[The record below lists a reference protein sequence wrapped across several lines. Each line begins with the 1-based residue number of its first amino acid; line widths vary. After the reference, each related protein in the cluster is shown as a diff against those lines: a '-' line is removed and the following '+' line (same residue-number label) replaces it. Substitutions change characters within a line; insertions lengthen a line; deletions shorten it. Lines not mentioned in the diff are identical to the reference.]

1 MRYLYYVLLCH
12 FERGSKHHCLHII
25 YTQQTIAIR
34 RRHLWKLWRMARR
47 NFSMSIF
54 AHFFV
59 PGFECAYF
67 GFGFPADHEDVPI
80 VNGHNMRYA
89 CIYWEKYCSHSPVQS
104 KVARLHIRRH
114 ANMIR
119 IVSNQTADQDFVHFV
134 MRNRSV
140 MTRLK
145 LFESIQNLLW
155 SVSFML
161 TYWWFDDRAGGVA
174 VAAAELALLASHS
187 VGAVAVAAY
196 SWPYSSVV
204 RHWHWYAVVAAV
216 PCDGCDGAAV
226 ASHADA
232 AIFCASS
239 SNMLSNVVFVT
250 IVTYILQSEEATNK
264 LFTIILI
271 IE

>member
-1 MRYLYYVLLCH
+1 MFAFTGAIKSCSAPYQATCEHDTYRIKPNSRSRLCA
-12 FERGSKHHCLHII
+12 FWNEKSFGS
-25 YTQQTIAIR
+25 
-34 RRHLWKLWRMARR
+34 MA
-47 NFSMSIF
+47 
-54 AHFFV
+54 
-59 PGFECAYF
+59 
-67 GFGFPADHEDVPI
+67 
-80 VNGHNMRYA
+80 
-89 CIYWEKYCSHSPVQS
+89 
-104 KVARLHIRRH
+104 
-114 ANMIR
+114 
-119 IVSNQTADQDFVHFV
+119 
-134 MRNRSV
+134 
-140 MTRLK
+140 RLK

-239 SNMLSNVVFVT
+239 SNMLSNVVFVA
-250 IVTYILQSEEATNK
+250 IVTYTLQSEEATNK